1 MESYKPNIH
10 KKIVKHTDARNRIE
24 DLEGQ
29 MGEMHNDYQDMIRA
43 REEYKK
49 QLEAKFQD
57 VLRKIQST
65 RDYVNA
71 EGKRVNDM
79 LKAFQSKFEYQM
91 NELKNFTS
99 KKFEEEKKLREST
112 QAQNSKRLDEL
123 NEMLSQ
129 EKEDRKRHTIN
140 LIGPIKESVDT
151 LVSNFRTEI
160 SERTSGYR
168 AILEKLQDEEFRLTE
183 KLKKEVS
190 DRTIELTKLGDQAK
204 KDVRTSE
211 KDIEKFQQSSLR
223 AMEDTREGL
232 EEEMTSRLD
241 QQDEII
247 DNTSNFLKTF
257 QDTLKVLTTN
267 A

>member
-1 MESYKPNIH
+1 
-10 KKIVKHTDARNRIE
+10 
-24 DLEGQ
+24 
-29 MGEMHNDYQDMIRA
+29 
-43 REEYKK
+43 
-49 QLEAKFQD
+49 
-57 VLRKIQST
+57 
-65 RDYVNA
+65 
-71 EGKRVNDM
+71 
-79 LKAFQSKFEYQM
+79 
-91 NELKNFTS
+91 
-99 KKFEEEKKLREST
+99 
-112 QAQNSKRLDEL
+112 
-123 NEMLSQ
+123 
-129 EKEDRKRHTIN
+129 
-140 LIGPIKESVDT
+140 VDT
-151 LVSNFRTEI
+151 LVSNFRAEI

-168 AILEKLQDEEFRLTE
+168 AILEKLEDEEFRLTE

-190 DRTIELTKLGDQAK
+190 DRTIELTKLRDQAK